1 MEKEVT
7 RRMIELIGWPAGE
20 GDAIFTPGKK
30 LILKISI
37 KKKIFGHSYI

>member
-20 GDAIFTPGKK
+20 GDAIFTPGKIFN
-30 LILKISI
+30 LIHLNKSI
-37 KKKIFGHSYI
+37 